1 MRIQLDIQNKAAVLY
16 YLRDR
21 LKPMHFCVQG
31 NTEQGLASWP
41 HNSTEVCRYFII
53 DIETRQFYWSSADD
67 VPPFVEP
74 NVIDSVEEAIKL
86 LDFVEQNQNFLQ
98 DEEDDIALFDM
109 PQPVGSE
116 WEKLKKVSEELQ
128 KVAMEMGH
136 PILMQHQKK
145 VSLTYPPDS
154 AEFTSPWNPDPGLN
168 PCVVYAP
175 YIPLYKTVDSLS
187 GIGGEME
194 KKISRILQKKWAALK
209 LDPELYKSFTIK
221 GKDL

>member
-21 LKPMHFCVQG
+21 LKLMHFCVQG

-74 NVIDSVEEAIKL
+74 NVIGSVEEAIKL

-109 PQPVGSE
+109 PQPAGSE

-145 VSLTYPPDS
+145 VITSYPPSSDF
-154 AEFTSPWNPDPGLN
+154 ASPHAPMGGY
-168 PCVVYAP
+168 VYAP
-175 YIPLYKTVDSLS
+175 YIPLVMSDSLS
-187 GIGGEME
+187 SVQMTME
-194 KKISRILQKKWAALK
+194 KQVSRVVKKKIAAFK
-209 LDPELYKSFTIK
+209 FNSELYESFVMK
-221 GKDL
+221 GPEI